1 MEGLGLAKD
10 VIVVDKLTYYY
21 PHSEEPA
28 LKGINLKV
36 KQGEIVTI
44 MGHTGC
50 GKSTLC
56 LTFNGVIP
64 HAIGGD
70 LEGKVLIDGLDV
82 MEHDIPELARR
93 VGMVFQDPE
102 TQLFSVTVK
111 SEVAFGPENLMLPRE
126 EIIERVDW
134 ALEATRLK
142 GYEERAPTKLS
153 GGEKQQVALA
163 AAMAMRPKI
172 LVLDEPTSELDPVGT
187 RKIFSLIKE
196 LNERYGI
203 TFVIIEHKEE
213 AVRLSDR
220 IILMKDGKVIGEGRP
235 PRVFSEID
243 SVKESRV
250 RVPQISQLFYKLK
263 ERGLD
268 IGRLP
273 LSTEEAYRILKDLL
287 DKEKAEDLPVE
298 ASKRDIESQ
307 PVIKT
312 KDLFFQY
319 KNGPVALKRINLEV
333 YQGEFTAII
342 GQNGAGKTTLAKHF
356 NGLLKP
362 TKGDVIIDGMNTKD
376 ALITDLAKTVGF
388 VFQNPDHQFFSFT
401 VEEEVAFGP
410 RNLGLSEEEVKSRV
424 DEALRMVGLEQMRNR
439 HPFTLSRG
447 QRQRL
452 AVASVLAMHPKIIVL
467 DEPTTGQDEVAIN
480 QIMTLVNK
488 LREEGR
494 TILMITHDMS
504 IVTKYA
510 ERTIVLCQGEV
521 LLDGPTREVFS
532 HPEIL
537 EKSHIDI
544 PPIMK
549 LARMLSDYGI
559 PSNVLTVEEMCDMIM
574 RKAGG

>member
-1 MEGLGLAKD
+1 MSKD
-10 VIVVDKLTYYY
+10 IIVVENLFYYY
-21 PHSEEPA
+21 PHSKEPA

-36 KQGEIVTI
+36 KEGEIVTI

-56 LTFNGVIP
+56 LTFNGIIP

-70 LEGKVLIDGLDV
+70 LEGKVVIDGLDV
-82 MEHDIPELARR
+82 MDHDIPELARR

-126 EIIERVDW
+126 KIIERVNW

-142 GYEERAPTKLS
+142 GYEERAPTRLS

-172 LVLDEPTSELDPVGT
+172 LVLDEPTSELDPAGT
-187 RKIFSLIKE
+187 SKIFSLIRE

-213 AVRLSDR
+213 AIKLSDR
-220 IILMKDGKVIGEGRP
+220 IILMKDGRVIGQGRP
-235 PRVFSEID
+235 PEVFSD
-243 SVKESRV
+243 MNSVKESRV
-250 RVPQISQLFYKLK
+250 RSPQISQLFYELK

-268 IGRLP
+268 LGKVP
-273 LSTEEAYRILKDLL
+273 LSIEEAFLILKDLL
-287 DKEKAEDLPVE
+287 KKEKADPLPVE
-298 ASKRDIESQ
+298 VRKTDMKSQ
-307 PVIKT
+307 PVIRT
-312 KDLFFQY
+312 EDLFFQY
-319 KNGPVALKRINLEV
+319 KNGPLALKGINLEV
-333 YQGEFTAII
+333 YQGEFIAII

-362 TKGDVIIDGMNTKD
+362 TKGDVIVDGMNTKD
-376 ALITDLAKTVGF
+376 AMITDLAKVVGF
-388 VFQNPDHQFFSFT
+388 VFQNPDHQFFSFS

-410 RNLGLSEEEVKSRV
+410 RNLGLGEEEVKSRV
-424 DEALRMVGLEQMRNR
+424 DEALRIVGLEQMRNR

-488 LREEGR
+488 LRRDGR

-510 ERTIVLCQGEV
+510 ERTIVLSQGEV
-521 LLDGPTREVFS
+521 LMDGPTREVFS

-537 EKSHIDI
+537 RKSHVDI

-559 PSNVLTVEEMCDMIM
+559 PGNVLTVEEMCDIIV
-574 RKAGG
+574 RKVGI

>member
-1 MEGLGLAKD
+1 
-10 VIVVDKLTYYY
+10 
-21 PHSEEPA
+21 
-28 LKGINLKV
+28 
-36 KQGEIVTI
+36 

-56 LTFNGVIP
+56 LTFNGIIP

-70 LEGKVLIDGLDV
+70 LEGKVVIDGLDT
-82 MEHDIPELARR
+82 MEHDIPELASR

-126 EIIERVDW
+126 EIIERVNW

-163 AAMAMRPKI
+163 SAMAMRPKI

-187 RKIFSLIKE
+187 KRIFSLIRE

-213 AVRLSDR
+213 AVKLSDR
-220 IILMKDGKVIGEGRP
+220 IVLMKDGRVIGQGRP
-235 PRVFSEID
+235 HEVFSDIN

-263 ERGLD
+263 QGGLNV
-268 IGRLP
+268 RKVP
-273 LSTEEAYRILKDLL
+273 LTVEEAYLILKDLL
-287 DKEKAEDLPVE
+287 KEEKAGDLAVE
-298 ASKRDIESQ
+298 MRQGGVGSQ
-307 PVIKT
+307 PVIRT
-312 KDLFFQY
+312 EDLFFQY
-319 KNGPVALKRINLEV
+319 RNGPIALKGINLEI
-333 YQGEFTAII
+333 YQGEFVAII

-376 ALITDLAKTVGF
+376 ALVTDLAKTVGF

-401 VEEEVAFGP
+401 VEDEVAFGP
-410 RNLGLSEEEVKSRV
+410 RNLGLSEEEVKNRV
-424 DEALRMVGLEQMRNR
+424 DAALRTVGLEQMRTR

-467 DEPTTGQDEVAIN
+467 DEPTTGQDEVALN

-537 EKSHIDI
+537 EKSHIEV
-544 PPIMK
+544 PSIMK

-559 PSNVLTVEEMCDMIM
+559 PRNVLTVEEMCDLII
-574 RKAGG
+574 KKVVG

>member
-1 MEGLGLAKD
+1 MKE
-10 VIVVDKLTYYY
+10 
-21 PHSEEPA
+21 
-28 LKGINLKV
+28 
-36 KQGEIVTI
+36 GEIVTI

-56 LTFNGVIP
+56 LTFNGIIP
-64 HAIGGD
+64 HAMGGD
-70 LEGKVLIDGLDV
+70 LKGKVVIDGLDI

-126 EIIERVDW
+126 EILERVRW

-163 AAMAMRPKI
+163 AAMAMRPRI

-196 LNERYGI
+196 LNKKYGI

-213 AVRLSDR
+213 AIQLSDR
-220 IILMKDGKVIGEGRP
+220 IILMKEGRVIGQGKP
-235 PRVFSEID
+235 SQVFSDIK

-268 IGRLP
+268 LGRIP
-273 LSTEEAYRILKDLL
+273 LTIEDAYLLLKDLL
-287 DKEKAEDLPVE
+287 KEGKAEDIPVE
-298 ASKRDIESQ
+298 VNKREKGSQ

-312 KDLFFQY
+312 ENLFFQY
-319 KNGPVALKRINLEV
+319 KNGPVALKGINLEV
-333 YQGEFTAII
+333 YQGEFVAII

-410 RNLGLSEEEVKSRV
+410 RNLGLSDEEVKNRV
-424 DEALRMVGLEQMRNR
+424 DEALSTVGLEKMRQR

-452 AVASVLAMHPKIIVL
+452 AVASVLAMHPKMIVL

-480 QIMTLVNK
+480 QIM
-488 LREEGR
+488 
-494 TILMITHDMS
+494 
-504 IVTKYA
+504 
-510 ERTIVLCQGEV
+510 
-521 LLDGPTREVFS
+521 
-532 HPEIL
+532 
-537 EKSHIDI
+537 
-544 PPIMK
+544 
-549 LARMLSDYGI
+549 
-559 PSNVLTVEEMCDMIM
+559 
-574 RKAGG
+574 